1 MHRCIAEPELRG
13 GYIKKSREA
22 DNKSK
27 DCFSVLVC
35 FFARGPCCFLF
46 GPFGGCSFFWG
57 GVLKKTLDD

>member
-27 DCFSVLVC
+27 DCFSVLVWIC
-35 FFARGPCCFLF
+35 AGPVLLV
-46 GPFGGCSFFWG
+46 GPFGGCFFFGFW
-57 GVLKKTLDD
+57 KKPWMTER